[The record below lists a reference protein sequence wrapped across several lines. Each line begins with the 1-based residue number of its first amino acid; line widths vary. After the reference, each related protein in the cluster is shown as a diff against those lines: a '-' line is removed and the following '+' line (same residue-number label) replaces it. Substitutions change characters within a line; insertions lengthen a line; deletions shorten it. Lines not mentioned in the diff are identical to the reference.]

1 MEFFHSVPRF
11 RFMAQRRICYLISAL
26 LVIGSLAAEGVHGL
40 NLAVDFTG
48 GVVIEAAFAGPANL
62 DRTRAVLKS
71 AGYPDVAVQNFGSSR
86 DVLVRLP
93 PLGATESAD
102 AVTQKISTALRT
114 IDSAVQIRRT
124 EVVGPQV
131 GKELVV
137 KGITAMAVT
146 VLLILVYIAVR
157 FRWKFGVGA
166 VLATLHDPFVV
177 VGVFAITGMTFDL
190 SVLAAVLAV
199 IGYSIN
205 ETVVVFDRVREL
217 FPIMRK
223 AAPIEVFDRAINET
237 LSRTV
242 LTSSVTA
249 VSVLALYLFGTE
261 AIHGFS
267 FAMLFGIII
276 GTYSSIFVAAPLL
289 LYFGVSRDGQGASTR
304 EKSDTDKV
312 KA

>member
-11 RFMAQRRICYLISAL
+11 RFMAMRRICYLISAIV
-26 LVIGSLAAEGVHGL
+26 VIGSLVAEGYHGL

-48 GVVIEAAFAGPANL
+48 GVVIEAGFSGTADLNA
-62 DRTRAVLKS
+62 TRDALHS
-71 AGYPDVAVQNFGSSR
+71 AGYADVQVQNFGSSK

-93 PLGATESAD
+93 PLGEKESAN
-102 AVTQKISTALRT
+102 AVTAKIEAALKAV
-114 IDSAVQIRRT
+114 DAGVQIRRT

-137 KGITAMAVT
+137 KGIEAMAIT
-146 VLLILVYIAVR
+146 VLLILVYIAFR

-177 VGVFAITGMTFDL
+177 VGVFALTGMQFDL

-217 FPIMRK
+217 FPIMRTSE
-223 AAPIEVFDRAINET
+223 PIEVFDRAINET

-242 LTSSVTA
+242 ITKLATLIV
-249 VSVLALYLFGTE
+249 VVALYLFGGE
-261 AIHGFS
+261 ALRGFGL
-267 FAMLFGIII
+267 ALIVGILAV
-276 GTYSSIFVAAPLL
+276 TYSSMYVAS
-289 LYFGVSRDGQGASTR
+289 GVALDLGSSHRDLMPTL
-304 EKSDTDKV
+304 KTDPV
-312 KA
+312 DDLP

>member
-11 RFMAQRRICYLISAL
+11 RFMAQRRICYVISAL
-26 LVIGSLAAEGVHGL
+26 LVLGSLAAEGFHGL

-48 GVVIEAAFAGPANL
+48 GVVIEAAYTGTADL
-62 DRTRAVLKS
+62 ERTHAALRT

-93 PLGATESAD
+93 PLGASQSAT
-102 AVTQKISTALRT
+102 AVTQKIETALRT
-114 IDSAVQIRRT
+114 VDAGVQIRRT

-131 GKELVV
+131 GKELLG
-137 KGITAMAVT
+137 KGLTALAIT
-146 VLLILVYIAVR
+146 VLLILVYIAFR

-217 FPIMRK
+217 FPLMRK
-223 AAPIEVFDRAINET
+223 SEPSEVFDRAINET

-242 LTSSVTA
+242 ITKLATLIV
-249 VSVLALYLFGTE
+249 VVALYLFGGE
-261 AIHGFS
+261 ALRGFGL
-267 FAMLFGIII
+267 ALIVGILAV
-276 GTYSSIFVAAPLL
+276 TYSSMYVAS
-289 LYFGVSRDGQGASTR
+289 GVALDLGSAHRDLMPAERRTPV
-304 EKSDTDKV
+304 DDLP
-312 KA
+312 

>member
-1 MEFFHSVPRF
+1 MEFFHSVPRV
-11 RFMAQRRICYLISAL
+11 RFMAQRKICYVISAL
-26 LVIGSLAAEGVHGL
+26 IVVSSLAALAARGL

-48 GVVIEAAFAGPANL
+48 GVVIEASYSGTADLEAT
-62 DRTRAVLKS
+62 RTALSRG
-71 AGYPDVAVQNFGSSR
+71 GYPEAAVQNFGSSR

-93 PLGATESAD
+93 PLATSTSST
-102 AVTQKISTALRT
+102 AVTAKIESLLKSVDAG
-114 IDSAVQIRRT
+114 AQIRRT

-137 KGITAMAVT
+137 KGLTAMAIT
-146 VLLILVYIAVR
+146 VLLILVYIAFR

-177 VGVFAITGMTFDL
+177 VGVFAISGMAFDL

-217 FPIMRK
+217 FPTLRK
-223 AAPIEVFDRAINET
+223 TAPLDVFDRAINET

-242 LTSSVTA
+242 ITKLATLIV
-249 VSVLALYLFGTE
+249 VVALYLFGGE
-261 AIHGFS
+261 ALRGFGL
-267 FAMLFGIII
+267 ALIVGILAV
-276 GTYSSIFVAAPLL
+276 TYSSMYVASGVALDL
-289 LYFGVSRDGQGASTR
+289 GVSHRDLMASERRTAV
-304 EKSDTDKV
+304 DDLP
-312 KA
+312 

>member
-1 MEFFHSVPRF
+1 MEFFHSVPKF
-11 RFMAQRRICYLISAL
+11 RFMAKRHICYVISAAI
-26 LVIGSLAAEGVHGL
+26 VIGSLVAEGIHGI

-48 GVVIEAAFAGPANL
+48 GVVIEAGFSGAADL
-62 DRTRAVLKS
+62 DKTHAALRA

-93 PLGATESAD
+93 PLGATTSAVE
-102 AVTQKISTALRT
+102 VTKKIEGALQT
-114 IDSAVQIRRT
+114 IDPAVQIRRT

-131 GKELVV
+131 GQELVV
-137 KGITAMAVT
+137 KGITALAVT
-146 VLLILVYIAVR
+146 VLLILVYLAFR

-177 VGVFAITGMTFDL
+177 VGVFAMTGMSFDL

-217 FPIMRK
+217 FPLMRK
-223 AAPIEVFDRAINET
+223 AQPIEVFDRAINET

-242 LTSSVTA
+242 ITKLATLIVVVA
-249 VSVLALYLFGTE
+249 LYVFGGEALRGFGLAL
-261 AIHGFS
+261 IV
-267 FAMLFGIII
+267 GILAV
-276 GTYSSIFVAAPLL
+276 TYSSMYIASGVALDLGTSHRDLMASERRAPVDDLP
-289 LYFGVSRDGQGASTR
+289 
-304 EKSDTDKV
+304 
-312 KA
+312 

>member
-11 RFMAQRRICYLISAL
+11 RFMAQRKFCYAISVL
-26 LVIGSLAAEGVHGL
+26 LVLGSIGAELYRGL

-48 GVVIEAAFAGPANL
+48 GVVIEAAYGGTADL
-62 DRTRAVLKS
+62 DATRAALKV
-71 AGYPDVAVQNFGSSR
+71 AGYPDVAVQNFGSSK

-93 PLGATESAD
+93 PLGPNDSATE
-102 AVTQKISTALRT
+102 VGKKIQAALET
-114 IDSAVQIRRT
+114 VDKTVQIRRT

-131 GKELVV
+131 GKELAV
-137 KGITAMAVT
+137 KGITALGIT
-146 VLLILVYIAVR
+146 VLLILVYIAFR

-177 VGVFAITGMTFDL
+177 VGVFAISGMTFDL

-217 FPIMRK
+217 FPQMRK
-223 AAPIEVFDRAINET
+223 SQPAEVFDRAINET

-242 LTSSVTA
+242 ITKLATLIV
-249 VSVLALYLFGTE
+249 VVALYLFGGE
-261 AIHGFS
+261 ALRGFGL
-267 FAMLFGIII
+267 ALIVGILAV
-276 GTYSSIFVAAPLL
+276 TYSSMYVASGIALDLGSAHRDLMPSERRAPVDDLP
-289 LYFGVSRDGQGASTR
+289 
-304 EKSDTDKV
+304 
-312 KA
+312 

>member
-11 RFMAQRRICYLISAL
+11 RFMAQRRVCYIISVL
-26 LVIGSLAAEGVHGL
+26 LVVGSLGAEAFHGL

-48 GVVIEAAFAGPANL
+48 GVVVEAAYSGPADL
-62 DRTRAVLKS
+62 DRTREALKS
-71 AGYPDVAVQNFGSSR
+71 AGYGEVAVQSFGSSR

-102 AVTQKISTALRT
+102 AVTQKISTALKT
-114 IDSAVQIRRT
+114 IDAGVQIRRT

-137 KGITAMAVT
+137 KGVTAMAIT
-146 VLLILVYIAVR
+146 VLLILVYIAFR

-223 AAPIEVFDRAINET
+223 SAPIEVFDRAINET

-242 LTSSVTA
+242 ITKLATLIV
-249 VSVLALYLFGTE
+249 VVALYLFGGE
-261 AIHGFS
+261 ALKGFGL
-267 FAMLFGIII
+267 ALIVGILAV
-276 GTYSSIFVAAPLL
+276 TYSSMYVAS
-289 LYFGVSRDGQGASTR
+289 GVALDLGSSHRDLMPAERRTPV
-304 EKSDTDKV
+304 DDLP
-312 KA
+312 